1 MDDSYE
7 KFIQCDCYGYCS
19 FHLQYDLS
27 KFCPYNTVLYDH
39 SDPSINTGMQIL
51 KEFPLTPFFPFAE
64 ETLWFVYNYC
74 FCTVL
79 TAPTDKP
86 GVALLDFVI
95 FPPRWLVAEHT
106 FRPPYYHRNC
116 MSEFMGLIHGNYE
129 VCSYKI

>member
-1 MDDSYE
+1 M
-7 KFIQCDCYGYCS
+7 
-19 FHLQYDLS
+19 
-27 KFCPYNTVLYDH
+27 LYDH

-51 KEFPLTPFFPFAE
+51 KEFSLNPFLSIFFWKF
-64 ETLWFVYNYC
+64 LFLCLFVYNNC
-74 FCTVL
+74 FYTVL

-129 VCSYKI
+129 VHYIKI